1 MLLSKKTITYLFS
14 SLIFIFASY
23 HLYNQTNTTKS
34 HCDIDSSAYLERGD
48 IFYETNRFVTDQN
61 PDQPYYAL
69 GYPLII
75 GLLYK
80 AVGGPSTLAI
90 VLLQLLLALLSC
102 LLIMAVTN
110 RLFGETAAVIAALL
124 FAVNIGYL
132 TFSQF
137 VLTELVLSF
146 FYLLFFERLTAHRY
160 AQAALAL
167 GCSVLIKP
175 AALYLAIPIVTWLL
189 ITTAGPW
196 LRRVTVAAVF
206 IGCFVAPV
214 LGYLTYNYHAFNR
227 FSFGPLDRINLYYW
241 FLPNV
246 LAAKNGTT
254 SDTERLQLQAMATE
268 PNDFSAVSAVFCQT
282 VREQPLL
289 CVKVWMTNVV
299 KTVLGLYTTNLKV
312 LVEPGVHGGDIS
324 FFKEKS
330 LWGYIKAG
338 ATKSWVIAIGV
349 FEAVYSLL
357 RYLLCL
363 AAFFV
368 FYRRRQYALLFLCLG
383 VLGYFFMITG
393 HDGCARFRMM
403 IEWLLIV
410 LAAGGLDALLPARR
424 HLV

>member
-1 MLLSKKTITYLFS
+1 MFPQKTVMYLFA
-14 SLIFIFASY
+14 SLIFLCASY
-23 HLYNQTNTTKS
+23 HLYNQVNTTKA

-48 IFYETNRFVTDQN
+48 LFYQTNRFVTDQN

-80 AVGGPSTLAI
+80 VVGGQSTLAI
-90 VLLQLLLALLSC
+90 ILLQLLLSLLSC
-102 LLIMAVTN
+102 FLIMALAN
-110 RLFGETAAVIAALL
+110 RLFGETAAIIAALL

-132 TFSQF
+132 TFAQF

-146 FYLLFFERLTAHRY
+146 CYLLFFERLTAQRY

-175 AALYLAIPIVTWLL
+175 AALYLAIPIAFWLL
-189 ITTAGPW
+189 ITTTGPW
-196 LRRVTVAAVF
+196 LRRVTATAVF
-206 IGCFVAPV
+206 IGCFAVPV
-214 LGYLTYNYHAFNR
+214 LGYLTYNYHAFDH
-227 FSFGPLDRINLYYW
+227 FGFGPLDRINLYYW

-246 LAAKNGTT
+246 LAAKNDTS

-268 PNDFSAVSAVFCQT
+268 PNDFAAVSAVFWRT

-299 KTVLGLYTTNLKV
+299 KTGLGLYTTNLKV
-312 LVEPGVHGGDIS
+312 LVEPDVHGGDIS

-338 ATKSWVIAIGV
+338 ATKSWVVAVGI
-349 FEAVYSLL
+349 FEVVYSAL

-363 AAFFV
+363 AAFLV
-368 FYRRRQYALLFLCLG
+368 FYRRRQHALLLLCFG

-410 LAAGGLDALLPARR
+410 LAAGGLDALVPARR
-424 HLV
+424 HVV